1 MGVIA
6 AEANA
11 VEEIRLK
18 KIADRLLSAEQTR
31 KAIDPP
37 AAEMQ
42 LSAADAYRIQMINV
56 EHAIAAGRRVVG
68 RKVGLTSLAMQKM
81 IGVNEPD
88 FGHLFDDM
96 ILASDEKCE
105 VNSLLIP
112 RVEPEIAFVLSRELR
127 GPGITRDDAIAA
139 TAYVTP
145 AIEIIDTRIRD
156 WKIALADTIA
166 DNASS
171 ARVVLGKLKTLA
183 TAHDLASIAMTL
195 EKNGSKVEQGVGAA
209 VMGHP
214 AEPVAWLANKLAEF
228 GQTVA
233 AGSIVMPGA
242 LCRAI
247 DVAAGDSITAR
258 FGPLGAVSVRFV

>member
-1 MGVIA
+1 M
-6 AEANA
+6 
-11 VEEIRLK
+11 EERRLK
-18 KIADRLLSAEQTR
+18 DIADRLMSAAQTR

-37 AAEMQ
+37 SAETA
-42 LSAADAYRIQMINV
+42 LSVADAYRIQMINV
-56 EHAIAAGRRVVG
+56 ERSVDAGRRIVG

-81 IGVNEPD
+81 MGVSEPD

-96 ILASDEKCE
+96 IIASGNECD
-105 VNSLLIP
+105 VRSLLLP

-127 GPGITRDDAIAA
+127 GPGLTRDDVIAA
-139 TAYVTP
+139 TDYVTP

-156 WKIALADTIA
+156 WKITLADTIA

-171 ARVVLGKLKTLA
+171 ARVVIGKEKTLPK
-183 TAHDLASIAMTL
+183 AHDLASIAMRL
-195 EKNGSKVEQGVGAA
+195 EKNDATVEQGVGAA
-209 VMGHP
+209 VLGHP

-247 DVAAGDSITAR
+247 EVAAGDSITAR
-258 FGPLGAVSVRFV
+258 FGQLGAVSVRFI

>member
-1 MGVIA
+1 MDDGRLKEIADRLMSAAQTRRGIAPPA
-6 AEANA
+6 AEAN
-11 VEEIRLK
+11 
-18 KIADRLLSAEQTR
+18 LSAV
-31 KAIDPP
+31 
-37 AAEMQ
+37 
-42 LSAADAYRIQMINV
+42 DAYRIQMINV
-56 EHAIAAGRRVVG
+56 ERSVAAGRRVVG

-81 IGVNEPD
+81 LGVTEPD

-96 ILASDEKCE
+96 ILASDDKCE
-105 VNSLLIP
+105 RSSLLLP

-127 GPGITRDDAIAA
+127 GPGIRRDDVIAA
-139 TAYVTP
+139 TGYVTP

-156 WKIALADTIA
+156 WNITLADTIA

-171 ARVVLGKLKTLA
+171 ARVVLGKEKTSP
-183 TAHDLASIAMTL
+183 TAYYLASVTMTL
-195 EKNGSKVEQGVGAA
+195 EKNGTQVEQGVGAA
-209 VMGHP
+209 VLGHP

-247 DVAAGDSITAR
+247 DVAAGDLITAR